1 MTAIAQHAATILL
14 VEDDPTI
21 RRFVRMALEDAGY
34 IVHEADN
41 LKRGQINAAT
51 RRPELIIV
59 DLGLPD
65 GDGKRLVTEA
75 RSWSDIPILVL
86 SARDQEREKVAALDA
101 GADDYLTKPFGVDEL
116 LARLRALLRRHAN
129 TDAMALVR
137 FGDVQVDFSRHEVR
151 KRGQTVHLTPIEFR
165 LLATLVR
172 AKGAVLTYRQLLM
185 QVWGPSYAD
194 RTHYVRVHMAN
205 LRQKLEDNPAR
216 PQYLITELQA
226 GYRLII
232 F

>member
-65 GDGKRLVTEA
+65 GDGKRLVTET

-151 KRGQTVHLTPIEFR
+151 KRGQTVHLTPNEFR
-165 LLATLVR
+165 LLAALVR
-172 AKGAVLTYRQLLM
+172 AKGAVVTYRQLLM

-216 PQYLITELQA
+216 PQYLITELQV

>member
-1 MTAIAQHAATILL
+1 LL

-65 GDGKRLVTEA
+65 GDGKRLVTET